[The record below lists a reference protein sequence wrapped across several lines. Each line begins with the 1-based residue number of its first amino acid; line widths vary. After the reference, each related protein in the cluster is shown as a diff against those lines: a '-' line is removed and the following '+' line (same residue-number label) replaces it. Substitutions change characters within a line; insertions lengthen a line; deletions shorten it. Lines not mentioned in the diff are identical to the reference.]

1 MRIAILALSSA
12 ALVAC
17 GGATASTTADVIDA
31 ATGDGAG
38 RSGDASGYDG
48 ASNDAAADAPPDA
61 SDGDTGPG
69 DAGSGGGAFACGDS
83 SCTAP
88 QQYCSITITGSMCL
102 PVPFGCPAAL
112 PTCGCVEPIDG
123 GFPGCTCQDGQGRV
137 TITCR

>member
-31 ATGDGAG
+31 SADDGAG
-38 RSGDASGYDG
+38 PSGDASGDG
-48 ASNDAAADAPPDA
+48 AGGDAGTETSQDA
-61 SDGDTGPG
+61 SDADTGPS
-69 DAGSGGGAFACGDS
+69 DADSDGGAFACGTS

-88 QQYCSITITGSMCL
+88 QQYCSITITGSMCM
-102 PVPFGCPAAL
+102 PVPFGCPSAL
-112 PTCGCVEPIDG
+112 PTCGCVEGLDS
-123 GFPGCTCQDGQGRV
+123 GFPGCMCQDGQGQV

>member
-1 MRIAILALSSA
+1 MRSAILALSSA

-31 ATGDGAG
+31 SPGDGSG
-38 RSGDASGYDG
+38 GDASGYDG
-48 ASNDAAADAPPDA
+48 ASSDAAADASADA

-69 DAGSGGGAFACGDS
+69 DADSDGGAFACGTS

-88 QQYCSITITGSMCL
+88 DQYCQATITGSMCM
-102 PVPFGCPAAL
+102 PVPFGCPSAM
-112 PTCGCVEPIDG
+112 PTCACVEGIDG
-123 GFPGCTCQDGQGRV
+123 GFPGCTCQDPQGQV